1 MQSSVGKRSQKIS
14 RSARGRAAAGRAY
27 NSVME
32 YRSLGRTGVRVSPL
46 CLGTLN
52 FGGPTP
58 DGEAAR
64 IVHAALDAGINFID
78 TANVYH
84 GGRSEEAVGKALAG
98 RRHRVVLATKVHG
111 RTGDGPNDEGNSRL
125 HVLRACDESLRR
137 LGTDYI
143 DLYQVHR
150 PSPEIPIDETL
161 GALTDLVRAGKI
173 RYAGCSTHP
182 AWMVMEA
189 LAASERLRLVR
200 YVSEQPPYN
209 LLDRRIENE
218 LLPLA
223 ARYGLAVLPWAPLAQ
238 GLLAGRYPATDA
250 LPADSR
256 AVRQPDS
263 IYSRRVTPRGIEA
276 GQAFA
281 ALAARHALPPGRF
294 ALAWCKDQ
302 PGVTSPIVGPRTLEQ
317 LQDLLP
323 ALDVSLTAEQRAA
336 CDAINPPGT
345 ALVNFHNTAAWM
357 KGEMG
362 RSTK

>member
-1 MQSSVGKRSQKIS
+1 MP
-14 RSARGRAAAGRAY
+14 
-27 NSVME
+27 
-32 YRSLGRTGVRVSPL
+32 YRLLGRTGVRVSPL

-58 DGEAAR
+58 DEDAIR
-64 IVHAALDAGINFID
+64 IVDAAIGAGINFID

-111 RTGDGPNDEGNSRL
+111 RMGDGPHDQGLSRL
-125 HVLRACDESLRR
+125 HIMRACEESLRR
-137 LGTDYI
+137 LNTDYI

-150 PSPEIPIDETL
+150 PCPEIPIEETL
-161 GALTDLVRAGKI
+161 GALTDLVRAGKV
-173 RYAGCSTHP
+173 RYIGCSTHP
-182 AWMVMEA
+182 AWMVVDA
-189 LAASERLRLVR
+189 LAASERLGLAR

-218 LLPLA
+218 LLPMA
-223 ARYGLAVLPWAPLAQ
+223 ARHGLAILPWAPLAQ
-238 GLLAGRYPATDA
+238 GVLAGRYPTADA

-276 GQAFA
+276 GRAFA
-281 ALAARHALPPGRF
+281 ALAGEYGLPPGQL
-294 ALAWCKDQ
+294 ALLWCKDQ

-317 LQDLLP
+317 FVDLLP
-323 ALDVSLTAEQRAA
+323 VLEMSLTDGQRAA

-345 ALVNFHNTAAWM
+345 AIVDFHNTAGWS
-357 KGEMG
+357 K
-362 RSTK
+362 TVI